1 MNNKNTIS
9 DKLKKVK
16 AQYSYVEIAKR
27 FETTDEYVYPSSC
40 TMAENEMR
48 YKFPTPPKW
57 ETIPKIFFTFGFA
70 DYIV

>member
-27 FETTDEYVYPSSC
+27 FETTDEYVYQIA
-40 TMAENEMR
+40 TGR
-48 YKFPTPPKW
+48 RTPTRGKGL
-57 ETIPKIFFTFGFA
+57 EIKKELEQL
-70 DYIV
+70 VKQ